1 MNLLRS
7 LIGFFVMS
15 FLVSTGAQAATST
28 YKPKFKFDAQKDLA
42 RYKKGIKYYPV
53 LTADTTMF
61 ADPEAFE
68 KALASVHKNSRR
80 VAVAKTDITGSAVE
94 AEFSPKFKEMRKE
107 FIGDGETAGIKNK
120 EDLDQLVKK
129 YSLAKEFDAITAP
142 DAKFFAFQLRALKPA
157 KSFIFRAR
165 GYIAK
170 NSATRTMIVSALR
183 AAVQA

>member
-68 KALASVHKNSRR
+68 KAPHPAQTGRGTGRQGQYGLQNALFQPALTSQVRLIF
-80 VAVAKTDITGSAVE
+80 AK
-94 AEFSPKFKEMRKE
+94 
-107 FIGDGETAGIKNK
+107 
-120 EDLDQLVKK
+120 
-129 YSLAKEFDAITAP
+129 
-142 DAKFFAFQLRALKPA
+142 
-157 KSFIFRAR
+157 
-165 GYIAK
+165 
-170 NSATRTMIVSALR
+170 
-183 AAVQA
+183 